1 MPLCVT
7 IPQDALGCYLFS
19 WQGNVVA
26 IDMLGAGIPILLS
39 LLIILYLM
47 LRGRGR
53 VSFRRTA
60 ISLLFVLVIGAVVAF
75 PYILA
80 WEFYHTLGLSKWV
93 NIPLVFT
100 LAIIQVVI
108 IDKPKEVML
117 PLTTYVYWT
126 FGAILS
132 DLIRILSGTL
142 DVTPLIIGASGI
154 EDLIFDM
161 GFIMMLA
168 CIFFSVFYVYRPM
181 LPWRGGGL
189 TARVLMAPKN
199 SFLTRSP

>member
-1 MPLCVT
+1 LPFCVA

-26 IDMLGAGIPILLS
+26 IDMLGAGIPILAS
-39 LLIILYLM
+39 LFIILYLM
-47 LRGRGR
+47 LRGRGKA
-53 VSFRRTA
+53 SSRR
-60 ISLLFVLVIGAVVAF
+60 IIVSLLFVLVIGAVVAL

-80 WEFYHTLGLSKWV
+80 WEFYHSLGLSKWV
-93 NIPLVFT
+93 NIPLVFA
-100 LAIIQVVI
+100 LAIIQVAIV
-108 IDKPKEVML
+108 DKPKEVMF

-142 DVTPLIIGASGI
+142 NVTPLIIGASGI
-154 EDLIFDM
+154 DDLIFDM

-168 CIFFSVFYVYRPM
+168 CVFFSVFYVYRTTLSWGRSDLSPIS
-181 LPWRGGGL
+181 
-189 TARVLMAPKN
+189 AH
-199 SFLTRSP
+199 STRKLILDR